1 MKPKSSLLAEVQV
14 AGAVDLRPP
23 SIWPAPGPGAGFL
36 VHLPEGATV
45 AVPAGFDG
53 EEVLVLLTVVRE
65 ALR

>member
-14 AGAVDLRPP
+14 SSAVNLSPA
-23 SIWPAPGPGAGFL
+23 SIWPATSPGAGFL
-36 VHLPEGATV
+36 VHLPEGVTV

-53 EEVLVLLTVVRE
+53 EEVMVLLTVVRE